1 MRTWRYCDIE
11 CRHVAR
17 RTDPLLTSKYT
28 VTFQIMATF
37 AHFLDQHLAI
47 PKTSSYKVHRPCAHA
62 VVHDDASLRSLLQSA
77 DACVVRSVDS
87 TELTVLG
94 WLVHVQ
100 LDALQEIASTA
111 ALRVLPLLEAA
122 GAAATSSAAS
132 ASASG

>member
-1 MRTWRYCDIE
+1 M
-11 CRHVAR
+11 V
-17 RTDPLLTSKYT
+17 
-28 VTFQIMATF
+28 FQAAKMLPNV
-37 AHFLDQHLAI
+37 LDQHLAI
-47 PKTSSYKVHRPCAHA
+47 PKTSSYKVHQPCAHA
-62 VVHDDASLRSLLQSA
+62 IVHDDAFLRSLLQSA

-132 ASASG
+132 ASANASVMMTTTH

>member
-1 MRTWRYCDIE
+1 MLPCCEAHGPPPDIQVHG
-11 CRHVAR
+11 HVSNYGYVCPFPR
-17 RTDPLLTSKYT
+17 PTPGHSQNVLLQST
-28 VTFQIMATF
+28 
-37 AHFLDQHLAI
+37 
-47 PKTSSYKVHRPCAHA
+47 RAHA

-132 ASASG
+132 ASANASVMMTTTH